1 MSDID
6 YLFGHFCGILVAST
20 LYFAI
25 YCVVK
30 KNRPKVYPKVI
41 LPGLISGVMWGIAMG
56 ELQPLT
62 LLHSLTY
69 CVLIQWDGSWPTK
82 GSHWLSVSQS
92 SLLSVVL

>member
-62 LLHSLTY
+62 LLHSLT
-69 CVLIQWDGSWPTK
+69 
-82 GSHWLSVSQS
+82 
-92 SLLSVVL
+92 